1 MFVTLSHHYGL
12 SCCAICTDD
21 CRSAADNSS
30 SQRSLD
36 GVGELGKLRMLLPDV
51 LNHLSLRYKDTECHC
66 ELLQTQS
73 YSRSPLEVKYRL

>member
-21 CRSAADNSS
+21 CRSAADNSC

-51 LNHLSLRYKDTECHC
+51 LNHLSLRYKDKVSVTVSYCKHRATVD
-66 ELLQTQS
+66 LLW
-73 YSRSPLEVKYRL
+73 K